1 MGTPGK
7 PYCRGCRCGEGRTV
21 AIFCILAEA
30 KDGPGPGHALKRPA
44 VQGGRGDECADSS
57 SVCVQVLGSAM
68 KM

>member
-1 MGTPGK
+1 M
-7 PYCRGCRCGEGRTV
+7 

-57 SVCVQVLGSAM
+57 SVCVRVLGPAM